1 MKLLTIFL
9 MLTGALALA
18 MKIYLQFKL
27 LDHRHRNLVGL
38 GKYFGIDFFL
48 PVIARFDSRHLRNR
62 KAQANRMLII
72 FYICF
77 ILVAYMVIMK
87 YTDL

>member
-9 MLTGALALA
+9 IVTGALALA

-27 LDHRHRNLVGL
+27 LAHRHRNLVEL
-38 GKYFGIDFFL
+38 ARYFGIDFLL
-48 PVIARFDSRHLRNR
+48 PVIARFDSRHMRNR
-62 KAQANRMLII
+62 KAQANRMLLI

-77 ILVAYMVIMK
+77 FLVAYLVIMK
-87 YTDL
+87 YADL